1 MAQSAEQQ
9 RRWERRAPTHP
20 VRVSAETEIL
30 ATAAGEAL
38 NLSDGGACLALQTSD
53 LSVGDEVILWL
64 SFERSSHRGAGHR
77 PHRLGGRQLGP
88 APLRRPVDAPGPAAV
103 LDRLAGEGLADQC
116 LSSRRF
122 MLTRE
127 MNWPPSTLFSTCCA
141 ISCGLAR
148 GGATWPAKI
157 VDCRAPGRSMT

>member
-20 VRVSAETEIL
+20 VRVSAETEAL

-64 SFERSSHRGAGHR
+64 SFERSGQPRAGHR

-103 LDRLAGEGLADQC
+103 LDRLAGEGLAASPAYRAQSMSRITPTWNVRGASQTWNC
-116 LSSRRF
+116 PWTGVPSALARKMSLSSKR
-122 MLTRE
+122 L
-127 MNWPPSTLFSTCCA
+127 STCA
-141 ISCGLAR
+141 
-148 GGATWPAKI
+148 
-157 VDCRAPGRSMT
+157 